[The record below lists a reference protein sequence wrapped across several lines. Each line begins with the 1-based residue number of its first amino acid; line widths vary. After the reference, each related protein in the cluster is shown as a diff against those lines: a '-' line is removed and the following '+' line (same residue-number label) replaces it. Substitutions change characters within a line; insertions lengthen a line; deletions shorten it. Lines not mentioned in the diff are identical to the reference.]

1 MMNLFKSSTLTWWQ
15 MGLFKLSLV
24 SLGVAIGAH
33 WSEVFVPYT
42 LTLVG
47 VGLVVGLYIAVVWFR
62 E

>member
-1 MMNLFKSSTLTWWQ
+1 